1 VNGSKA
7 PENKNLIKIKSQ
19 LTERKKQLEEELS
32 SLYTEKFADEAVQ
45 DPGDQALS
53 STMEAVRSSLQD
65 KELAEYN
72 MILHAL
78 QKIDQGHYGICTDCT
93 QPISEK
99 RLMVNPNATRC
110 LVCQEIAEG

>member
-7 PENKNLIKIKSQ
+7 PDHKNLVKIKSQ
-19 LTERKKQLEEELS
+19 LTERKRQLEEELS
-32 SLYTEKFADEAVQ
+32 SFYTEKFADEAVQ
-45 DPGDQALS
+45 DPGDQALT

-72 MILHAL
+72 MILQAL
-78 QKIDQGHYGICTDCT
+78 HKIDQGQYGICSDCT

-110 LVCQEIAEG
+110 LMCQEAAEG